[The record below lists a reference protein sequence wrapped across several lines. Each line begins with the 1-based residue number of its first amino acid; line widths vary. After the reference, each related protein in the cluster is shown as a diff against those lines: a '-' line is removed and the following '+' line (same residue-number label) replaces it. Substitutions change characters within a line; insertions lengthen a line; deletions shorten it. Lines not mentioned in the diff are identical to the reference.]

1 MRFLLRASLAID
13 ALNRTVGRWVAWLTL
28 AMVLVGAFNAVARYF
43 DRAAGGSLSSN
54 AYVELQWYLFSLVFL
69 LGAPY
74 ALRAD
79 AHVRVDVLYGRLSPR
94 GKAWIDLVGGLLLPD
109 ALLRLRAGD
118 QLAQR
123 ARLLVGARGLAGP
136 RRPAALADQGRV
148 LVAFGLLL
156 LQGLSE
162 IFKRAALLRGSPR
175 GSWGWSSRPRPTLRL
190 TTRTPAGGR
199 TSDAGGLLMRADS

>member
-1 MRFLLRASLAID
+1 LHALLRLSRAID
-13 ALNRTVGRWVAWLTL
+13 ALNRTVGRWVSWLTF

-43 DRAAGGSLSSN
+43 DRAAGGGLSSN

-79 AHVRVDVLYGRLSPR
+79 AHVRVDVLYGRLSAR
-94 GKAWIDLVGGLLLPD
+94 GKAWIDLVGGILFLIPFCLFALVVSWPSVRDSWSVREISPD
-109 ALLRLRAGD
+109 PG
-118 QLAQR
+118 
-123 ARLLVGARGLAGP
+123 GLARWP
-136 RRPAALADQGRV
+136 IKAAV

-162 IFKRAALLRGSPR
+162 TIKRAALLRGAPEDELGIAEPALP
-175 GSWGWSSRPRPTLRL
+175 GSFEH
-190 TTRTPAGGR
+190 
-199 TSDAGGLLMRADS
+199 DALSGQGPHV

>member
-1 MRFLLRASLAID
+1 VRLLLRASRAID
-13 ALNRTVGRWVAWLTL
+13 ALNRTVGRWVAWLTF

-43 DRAAGGSLSSN
+43 DRAAGGGLSSN

-79 AHVRVDVLYGRLSPR
+79 AHVRVDVLYGRLGPR
-94 GKAWIDLVGGLLLPD
+94 GRAWIDVLGGVLFLIPFCLFALVISWPGVRDSWSVREVSPDPGGL
-109 ALLRLRAGD
+109 
-118 QLAQR
+118 
-123 ARLLVGARGLAGP
+123 ARWP
-136 RRPAALADQGRV
+136 IKAAV

-162 IFKRAALLRGSPR
+162 TVKRAALLLGH
-175 GSWGWSSRPRPTLRL
+175 
-190 TTRTPAGGR
+190 PAGELGIDEPPLPG
-199 TSDAGGLLMRADS
+199 SFGHDAHSGQGPHV